1 MEANDIRKIWRV
13 HYLCGWKKRWQM
25 TFKYIHAAAVAAL
38 LGAGSAAA
46 AAPVGGIP
54 AVQNALPVAASELAL
69 KAETAANAVATP
81 SRQNLAQADSTAANS
96 PALDSTAAISPA
108 RDSASVASAEM
119 SVTTAALADM
129 LISDAMELRG
139 TPYRY
144 GSRGPRSFDCSGFT
158 GYIYRKYGYELERSS
173 SGQAGQGR
181 EVSGPWS
188 ALQKGDIL
196 VFASRRN
203 TKRVGHVG
211 LFIEMSAD
219 GKDFTFI
226 HAAVRGGVVVSHITE
241 EYYASRFLGARR
253 ILPDFVKAPSD
264 TLAQPLP
271 DGALLDARDTL
282 TLAAGDVRLLLLAD
296 GRWML
301 IGEDGVL
308 HTPADSVNY
317 VLHGSG
323 QWSRVV
329 HSTHRIP
336 SREGAGA
343 QNGASGQTAT
353 AAGQGQSASAKSAA
367 GQTSD
372 AGASAAKASA
382 ATAAQG
388 GGTSSEAVYHTV
400 KSGDTLS
407 SIALRNKTT
416 VEALC
421 RLNGISKKAVLRIGK
436 RIRVK

>member
-1 MEANDIRKIWRV
+1 
-13 HYLCGWKKRWQM
+13 M
-25 TFKYIHAAAVAAL
+25 TFKYIRVAAAAAAL
-38 LGAGSAAA
+38 LGAGQASWAAR
-46 AAPVGGIP
+46 
-54 AVQNALPVAASELAL
+54 
-69 KAETAANAVATP
+69 TAP
-81 SRQNLAQADSTAANS
+81 SRQTLTEADSVSVTAA
-96 PALDSTAAISPA
+96 D
-108 RDSASVASAEM
+108 
-119 SVTTAALADM
+119 LADM

-144 GSRGPRSFDCSGFT
+144 GSRGPKTFDCSGFT

-181 EVSGPWS
+181 EVSGPWNN
-188 ALQKGDIL
+188 LQKGDIL

-203 TKRVGHVG
+203 TRKVGHVG

-271 DGALLDARDTL
+271 DGAVLDARDTL
-282 TLAAGDVRLLLLAD
+282 TLAEGDMRLLLLSD

-308 HTPADSVNY
+308 HTPSDSVNY

-323 QWSRVV
+323 QWNRVV
-329 HSTHRIP
+329 RSTHRIP
-336 SREGAGA
+336 ASANAVSGAA
-343 QNGASGQTAT
+343 QNGADTQNGASSQN
-353 AAGQGQSASAKSAA
+353 AASLQSASANGAAEASA
-367 GQTSD
+367 T
-372 AGASAAKASA
+372 GASAAAK
-382 ATAAQG
+382 TAAQSG
-388 GGTSSEAVYHTV
+388 SNSEEAVYHTV

-416 VEALC
+416 VDALC
-421 RLNGISKKAVLRIGK
+421 RLNGISKNAVLRIGK